1 MILTVLDM
9 AKMGLL
15 SLDQQFLYSVHAV
28 YSPFFIGGW
37 LQMSV

>member
-15 SLDQQFLYSVHAV
+15 SLDQQLLYSVSDF
-28 YSPFFIGGW
+28 YSPFKKQIW
-37 LQMSV
+37 